1 MVNAKMVAETKKAAD
16 PVALTQTI
24 QKETQ
29 IANFKNV
36 GQIRRRVDA
45 TVKGHKT
52 AEALKPWYNYMCK
65 RSAFHNAYLPTF
77 NRQNVTLADTE
88 GRGVERITEKGIVF
102 ISTCGVEM
110 GSSSTNIG
118 KMGRVP
124 CMASIPSITQS
135 ALAPNFQHRLNEQ
148 AKHIAFFTAE
158 TLRRGAITVETSQES
173 QDEWIRIIIRI
184 GRLREGFLRECTPSY
199 YDDEGREDMD

>member
-16 PVALTQTI
+16 PVALTQMI

-29 IANFKNV
+29 TANFSKME
-36 GQIRRRVDA
+36 QIRRRVDA
-45 TVKGHKT
+45 TVKDHKT

-77 NRQNVTLADTE
+77 KRQNVTLVDTE

-118 KMGRVP
+118 KMGCVP
-124 CMASIPSITQS
+124 CIASIPVT
-135 ALAPNFQHRLNEQ
+135 F
-148 AKHIAFFTAE
+148 
-158 TLRRGAITVETSQES
+158 
-173 QDEWIRIIIRI
+173 
-184 GRLREGFLRECTPSY
+184 
-199 YDDEGREDMD
+199 

>member
-16 PVALTQTI
+16 PVALTQMI

-29 IANFKNV
+29 TANFNKMD
-36 GQIRRRVDA
+36 QIRRRVDA
-45 TVKGHKT
+45 TVKDHKT

-77 NRQNVTLADTE
+77 KRQNVTLVDTE

-118 KMGRVP
+118 KMG
-124 CMASIPSITQS
+124 CSTTQS
-135 ALAPNFQHRLNEQ
+135 ALAPNFQHLLNEQ
-148 AKHIAFFTAE
+148 AKHIAFFIAE
-158 TLRRGAITVETSQES
+158 TLRRGVTTVETSQVSE
-173 QDEWIRIIIRI
+173 DEWIRTIIRLC
-184 GRLREGFLRECTPSY
+184 RLREGFLRELL
-199 YDDEGREDMD
+199 

>member
-1 MVNAKMVAETKKAAD
+1 MVNAKMVAEAKKAAD
-16 PVALTQTI
+16 PVALTQMI

-29 IANFKNV
+29 TANFKKM

-45 TVKGHKT
+45 TVKDHKT

-77 NRQNVTLADTE
+77 NRQNVTLVDTE

-118 KMGRVP
+118 TMGR
-124 CMASIPSITQS
+124 SITQS
-135 ALAPNFQHRLNEQ
+135 ALAPNFQHLLNEQ
-148 AKHIAFFTAE
+148 AEHIAFFTAE
-158 TLRRGAITVETSQES
+158 TLRRGATTVETSQES
-173 QDEWIRIIIRI
+173 EDEWIRTIIRL
-184 GRLREGFLRECTPSY
+184 GRIREGFLRECTPSY
-199 YDDEGREDMD
+199 YDDEGT